1 MNYYYLK
8 NILGVI
14 IFLLFAVTPVQAADD
29 AYKET
34 KEYLS
39 LRDSMHR
46 AFNDADSTRFFRS
59 VKALQN
65 YLLQQEDLHAYYT
78 QRCNEIVFQLNRE
91 RIFEAYKLATQLSKE
106 LTERKLDKEMYMA
119 INMMGHIYRY
129 CGNKESA
136 KRCFWEV
143 IHRMEKEGYTE
154 SMPPIYMNLV
164 NIYME
169 EDPPQALQ
177 LIDKAAE
184 IAGKTSPG
192 YEEVRRG
199 LQGLQGGGGQRHVIR
214 SWTYDGD
221 LLPGQPRSYRR
232 GCQHGCPEC

>member
-1 MNYYYLK
+1 MGYGLNLYLCPQINTNLMNYYYLK

-46 AFNDADSTRFFRS
+46 AFNDADKTRFFRS

-91 RIFEAYKLATQLSKE
+91 RIFEAYKLATQP
-106 LTERKLDKEMYMA
+106 A
-119 INMMGHIYRY
+119 
-129 CGNKESA
+129 
-136 KRCFWEV
+136 
-143 IHRMEKEGYTE
+143 
-154 SMPPIYMNLV
+154 
-164 NIYME
+164 
-169 EDPPQALQ
+169 
-177 LIDKAAE
+177 
-184 IAGKTSPG
+184 
-192 YEEVRRG
+192 
-199 LQGLQGGGGQRHVIR
+199 
-214 SWTYDGD
+214 
-221 LLPGQPRSYRR
+221 
-232 GCQHGCPEC
+232 